1 MNSAGFQRGA
11 VNDKEPKVIESAA
24 DRASD
29 EAFKALFQIFS
40 DPKLRT
46 HAHFQCPI
54 DGPSEF
60 DRAWNSAFEEVFGPN
75 VEYNRWVGQLRR
87 LGLISW

>member
-1 MNSAGFQRGA
+1 M
-11 VNDKEPKVIESAA
+11 NDKEPKVIESTA
-24 DRASD
+24 DRDPD

-46 HAHFQCPI
+46 QAHFRCPI
-54 DGPSEF
+54 DGPSDF
-60 DRAWNSAFEEVFGPN
+60 DRAWNSAFEEAFGPN